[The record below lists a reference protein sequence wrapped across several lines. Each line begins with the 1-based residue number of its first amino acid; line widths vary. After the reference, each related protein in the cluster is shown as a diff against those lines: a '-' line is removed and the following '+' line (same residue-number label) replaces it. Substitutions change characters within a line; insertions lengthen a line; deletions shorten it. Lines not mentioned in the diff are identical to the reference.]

1 MLYLNLHVVP
11 GLLPCIAADLYMGRE
26 GYLMALI
33 AALYTAFLVI
43 QGRHLS
49 AEYRKALNDR
59 YQLESA
65 KKMAEAANEAKS
77 SFLANMRHELR
88 TPMNGIIGMTEL
100 ALYTEL
106 SPEQRDLLET
116 ARGSAE
122 SLLHMLNDV
131 LDFSRMEAHSLELER
146 VGSDLSKLVRD
157 TATAFALQASQ
168 KDLSLTHEI
177 ASNFPEELIGDPARL
192 RQVLINLIG
201 NAIKFTPSGRVEI
214 HAGVES
220 SGSETVCVHF
230 VVRDTGIGIPRDKQS
245 DVFQPFSQA
254 DASMTRRYG
263 GAGLGLT
270 ISARL
275 VQLMGGSLWVES
287 EPGRGSTFHCTVSF
301 GLPGGEPRGIQNTTL
316 AAGPQPPI
324 PSPPPHVPN
333 RSHSSGRAPHG

>member
-77 SFLANMRHELR
+77 SFLANMSHELR

-106 SPEQRDLLET
+106 SPQQRDLLET

-122 SLLHMLNDV
+122 SLLHLLNDV
-131 LDFSRMEAHSLELER
+131 LDLSRMEAHRLELER
-146 VGSDLSKLVRD
+146 VGFDLSQLVRD
-157 TATAFALQASQ
+157 TTKAFAL
-168 KDLSLTHEI
+168 LS
-177 ASNFPEELIGDPARL
+177 
-192 RQVLINLIG
+192 RQ
-201 NAIKFTPSGRVEI
+201 
-214 HAGVES
+214 
-220 SGSETVCVHF
+220 
-230 VVRDTGIGIPRDKQS
+230 
-245 DVFQPFSQA
+245 
-254 DASMTRRYG
+254 
-263 GAGLGLT
+263 
-270 ISARL
+270 
-275 VQLMGGSLWVES
+275 
-287 EPGRGSTFHCTVSF
+287 
-301 GLPGGEPRGIQNTTL
+301 QN
-316 AAGPQPPI
+316 
-324 PSPPPHVPN
+324 PSPTH
-333 RSHSSGRAPHG
+333 AL

>member
-77 SFLANMRHELR
+77 SFLANMSHELR
-88 TPMNGIIGMTEL
+88 TPMNGIIGMTEF

-116 ARGSAE
+116 TRGSAE

-131 LDFSRMEAHSLELER
+131 LDFSTMEAHSLEIDR
-146 VGSDLSKLVRD
+146 VGFDLSKLVRD
-157 TATAFALQASQ
+157 TAKAFALQASQ
-168 KDLSLTHEI
+168 KDLSLTHDI
-177 ASNFPEELIGDPARL
+177 ASNFTEELIGDPARL

-230 VVRDTGIGIPRDKQS
+230 VVRDTGIGIPRDNQS

-254 DASMTRRYG
+254 DASRTRSNA
-263 GAGLGLT
+263 GAALGCRT
-270 ISARL
+270 
-275 VQLMGGSLWVES
+275 S
-287 EPGRGSTFHCTVSF
+287 EPWGH
-301 GLPGGEPRGIQNTTL
+301 LM
-316 AAGPQPPI
+316 
-324 PSPPPHVPN
+324 
-333 RSHSSGRAPHG
+333 SGRAAESSSRRAGSAFPV